1 MNRRPLTDTFVSLQA
16 RIKTARRR
24 VVMASLYL
32 GTGQLEQELVRT
44 VACVCLR
51 ERDPLLEQLFVPF

>member
-1 MNRRPLTDTFVSLQA
+1 
-16 RIKTARRR
+16 
-24 VVMASLYL
+24 MASLYL

-44 VACVCLR
+44 VACACACACLR